1 MTAAMLDQPKNKSPV
16 AYVVTNGCQTARA
29 DRDLLR
35 DELSKAGYFITD
47 KADSADLLVV
57 SLCGFQGEAYNES
70 KRLYEKVNGERKQ
83 NSKLIATGCAAG
95 IYTDVIKKDMPKLD
109 YLVPWTGL
117 AGIIGDLNA
126 QNLESKIPTSI
137 FEEAN
142 YAEITVARSCAS
154 KCTFCAIPKG
164 RGPLKSYPIELIA
177 STIQEITRGIAVGK
191 IDGFSNGIVEEN
203 SPTSVTLLGED
214 VGAYGRDIGSSL
226 VKLLR
231 TLYDL
236 DGNHLMKI
244 NVLNPWW
251 FTTSH
256 QRDGVLSDIICDGV
270 SQKRLVPY
278 FGLPLQSGSSR
289 ILGRMK
295 RHYTAEEFEQMAL
308 SLKRKIPELGLGTDV
323 IVGFPGE
330 TEEDFKQTSD
340 LLERLQFAYYGL
352 WGYTD
357 VPGTESSDFPE
368 KISMEVIQERLEHLE
383 ALVARKVM
391 VENGCASLRELRSRK
406 IPLPIVTN
414 DPHVGVEA
422 VL

>member
-1 MTAAMLDQPKNKSPV
+1 MTDQPIDQSQKKTPI

-35 DELSKAGYFITD
+35 DELKKAGYFITD
-47 KADSADLLVV
+47 NAGSADLLVV

-70 KRLYEKVNGERKQ
+70 KRLYEKVNGARKPK
-83 NSKLIATGCAAG
+83 SRLIATGCAAG
-95 IYTDVIKKDMPKLD
+95 IYTDAIKKDMPGLD
-109 YLVPWTGL
+109 YVVPWTGL

-126 QNLESKIPTSI
+126 QDLESKIPTSI

-164 RGPLKSYPIELIA
+164 RGVLKSYPIELIA
-177 STIQEITRGIAVGK
+177 STIQNITRGIAVGR
-191 IDGFSNGIVEEN
+191 IDGVFNGNVEGN

-214 VGAYGRDIGSSL
+214 VGAYGRDIGTSL

-231 TLYDL
+231 TLYTLEGD
-236 DGNHLMKI
+236 HLIKI

-256 QRDGVLSDIICDGV
+256 QRDGVLSDIICEGV
-270 SQKRLVPY
+270 SQNRLVPY

-289 ILGRMK
+289 ILSRMK
-295 RHYTAEEFEQMAL
+295 RHYTAEEFEEMAL
-308 SLKRKIPELGLGTDV
+308 SLKRRIPELGLGTDV

-330 TEEDFKQTSD
+330 TEEDFKETSD
-340 LLERLQFAYYGL
+340 LLERLPFAYYGL

-357 VPGTESSDFPE
+357 VPGTESSGFPE
-368 KISMEVIQERLEHLE
+368 KISREVIQERLEHLE

-391 VENGCASLRELRSRK
+391 VDNGCASLRELRSK
-406 IPLPIVTN
+406 QIPLPIVTN

-422 VL
+422 AL